1 MRRIEKSFKDCYY
14 CRHPSVLVMI
24 APSDTI
30 WKYPMGLCKIHL
42 FGGGAQHGM
51 SEDGY
56 QFLTHA
62 EFEAVTHLHKS

>member
-1 MRRIEKSFKDCYY
+1 
-14 CRHPSVLVMI
+14 
-24 APSDTI
+24 
-30 WKYPMGLCKIHL
+30 MGLCKIHL